1 MIMVVFS
8 FLYRH
13 AQAFSLCRY
22 INNIYWIKLISN
34 RNGGKCYCTLDVC
47 VCGQFYE
54 EANKI
59 LCCDKAT
66 RRGKVTWFVPHGN
79 GHPAEQTTSPF
90 ASYGP

>member
-34 RNGGKCYCTLDVC
+34 RNEGKCYCTLDVC
-47 VCGQFYE
+47 VCG
-54 EANKI
+54 
-59 LCCDKAT
+59 
-66 RRGKVTWFVPHGN
+66 
-79 GHPAEQTTSPF
+79 
-90 ASYGP
+90 